1 MSSKLAVLNFIGYG
15 KEEAITRKNLCN
27 KTGLTDRK
35 VREYIEELRNDGYFI
50 VNDSDGIG
58 YYCCNDIE
66 RILKYYWA
74 EWRRAIS
81 ILTRLKKMRA
91 WLVREG
97 IDVTPP
103 KAKKVEEDEN
113 EM

>member
-1 MSSKLAVLNFIGYG
+1 MSSKLDVLNFIGYG
-15 KEEAITRKNLCN
+15 KNEAITRKSLCN
-27 KTGLTDRK
+27 KTGFTDRQ

-58 YYCCNDIE
+58 YYQCTDVAMV
-66 RILKYYWA
+66 LKYYWA

-81 ILTRLKKMRA
+81 ILARLKKMRK
-91 WLVREG
+91 WLVDNG

-103 KAKKVEEDEN
+103 KTKKVEENNN
-113 EM
+113 E